1 MWRGWQLMGEA
12 LKRELLTI
20 NQLQA
25 KEHDSGCG
33 SWATN
38 TPDAPVKLSDLP
50 FAVSSNVAHCDLMA
64 WQLRASAKYFLQDGK
79 WNEAMSM
86 LQPLAGLRPNCYWT
100 LLQKCDRNSGHSF
113 YIRVC
118 PDFGLIFIY
127 LSTPT
132 MRS

>member
-1 MWRGWQLMGEA
+1 MWRGWQLMGEP

-50 FAVSSNVAHCDLMA
+50 FAVSSNVAPCDLMA
-64 WQLRASAKYFLQDGK
+64 WQLRASAKYFMQGKPWWFVICYLDLQ
-79 WNEAMSM
+79 
-86 LQPLAGLRPNCYWT
+86 
-100 LLQKCDRNSGHSF
+100 LLQSQWSAWCCCS
-113 YIRVC
+113 C
-118 PDFGLIFIY
+118 
-127 LSTPT
+127 
-132 MRS
+132 